1 MKNII
6 YIKNLSLIGGTESFI
21 YYLIKKYQDYDITVF
36 YKSGPSEQINR
47 LSQYARVRRFLGQ
60 KIQCEKAFFNYTTD
74 IIDNVEA
81 KEYIQIIH
89 TDFKEQGLIF
99 TPNKKIDRYLA
110 VTKIAC
116 ESFKKYT
123 GLECEVCYNP
133 ISIDKPK
140 KILNLISATRLTK
153 EKGAGRMMELANR
166 LNQAGIP
173 FQWLV
178 FTNDFSKIRH
188 PDIICVPA
196 KMDIFKYIA
205 NADYLVQLSD
215 KGEGFGYAPAEA
227 LTLGVP
233 VITTPCPAFLEIGVK
248 DRENAFVIDYDM
260 KDVPVE
266 EIYKGL
272 PKFKYE
278 VPQDRYGE
286 LLAKGKSDYQEL
298 RNKMV
303 EVQCIKRYNDIR
315 LGKIKNVGETY
326 FVDGI
331 RAEDLAAD
339 GFVKYV

>member
-1 MKNII
+1 MKNIV
-6 YIKNLSLIGGTESFI
+6 YIKNLNIIGGTESFI

-36 YKSGPSEQINR
+36 FKSGAPEQINR
-47 LSQYARVRRFLGQ
+47 LSQYARVKRYLGQ

-99 TPNKKIDRYLA
+99 VPNKKIDRYLA

-123 GLECEVCYNP
+123 GLDCEVCYNP

-140 KILNLISATRLTK
+140 KILNLVSATRLTK

-166 LNQAGIP
+166 LNQGGVP

-178 FTNDFSKIRH
+178 FTNDLSKISH
-188 PDIICVPA
+188 PDIFCVPA

-215 KGEGFGYAPAEA
+215 KGERIWICTCRSINIRCTSNNNSMSCVF
-227 LTLGVP
+227 
-233 VITTPCPAFLEIGVK
+233 
-248 DRENAFVIDYDM
+248 RNR
-260 KDVPVE
+260 
-266 EIYKGL
+266 YK
-272 PKFKYE
+272 
-278 VPQDRYGE
+278 R
-286 LLAKGKSDYQEL
+286 
-298 RNKMV
+298 
-303 EVQCIKRYNDIR
+303 
-315 LGKIKNVGETY
+315 
-326 FVDGI
+326 
-331 RAEDLAAD
+331 
-339 GFVKYV
+339 